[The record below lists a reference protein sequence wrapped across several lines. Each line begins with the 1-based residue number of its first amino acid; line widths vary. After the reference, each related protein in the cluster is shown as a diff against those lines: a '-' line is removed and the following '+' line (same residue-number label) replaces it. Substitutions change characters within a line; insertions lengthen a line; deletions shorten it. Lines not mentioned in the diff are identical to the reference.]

1 MQKTKTGRNEKV
13 SYKCIGW
20 FVVPGGAQRLFG
32 AKEMMQRDIL

>member
-1 MQKTKTGRNEKV
+1 MQNTKTGRNEKV

-20 FVVPGGAQRLFG
+20 FLSLGGAQTLLG